1 MGRGGAWLSFHVPA
15 ARAPSDAIRG
25 AEGGGIPPNLIGA
38 TPAWPSTI
46 SLIGCVLRGLWVG
59 SGHRRPARAG
69 QGAGAGAE
77 LGPHPV
83 PPCGSAPSRSRAAGR
98 RQAPRRPGP
107 SSPTQEGPSGRGRA
121 AGLLWRHA
129 APASAGLPRVGA
141 HPRPPSTVKRP
152 PYSSVRTEPT
162 CARLGPACGPHGP
175 GFPHSPR
182 AVPDAPPDERSLP
195 TLALCGSQAGPGSR
209 TSEQEQCPALC
220 TVLPSQATPASSA
233 GALGGGREEGR
244 GRPRAGGGAGAQRR
258 EHPEG
263 SEPTRSRARAWW
275 HLQCGSVT
283 SIY

>member
-1 MGRGGAWLSFHVPA
+1 MLFVELKVVGHPQPDRGHASLALHHFPDRPCPPRPVGWQWAQAPGQGGARSRCRG
-15 ARAPSDAIRG
+15 RAG
-25 AEGGGIPPNLIGA
+25 ASPCP
-38 TPAWPSTI
+38 T
-46 SLIGCVLRGLWVG
+46 LWVG
-59 SGHRRPARAG
+59 
-69 QGAGAGAE
+69 
-77 LGPHPV
+77 PV
-83 PPCGSAPSRSRAAGR
+83 QESGR
-98 RQAPRRPGP
+98 RGKAGP
-107 SSPTQEGPSGRGRA
+107 QEAWAQQPHAGGTQRTRGRA
-121 AGLLWRHA
+121 AGLLRRHA
-129 APASAGLPRVGA
+129 APASAGLPRVGVR
-141 HPRPPSTVKRP
+141 PRPPCTAKHP

-195 TLALCGSQAGPGSR
+195 TLALCGSQEGPGSC
-209 TSEQEQCPALC
+209 TSEQGRCPALC
-220 TVLPSQATPASSA
+220 TVLPSQATPAASA

-263 SEPTRSRARAWW
+263 LEPTRSRARAWR